1 MGYRILISLKHI
13 IMKKIITTVFVAI
26 AAISF
31 AQEVKVKSGNEK
43 FSSGSHDCLT
53 TTIFEADKDK
63 AMSKWKSKLNDF
75 KDEKV
80 KWKGSEIF
88 GDNIVIKDWGNNP
101 VDIYS
106 KFEEDKD
113 KKTVTLHVAVDLGGA
128 YLSSSD
134 KDKYRYIEKMMK
146 EFAIDM
152 SKDNIRDE
160 ISAAEKVQ
168 SKLEDE
174 QKDLEKKNKGYKDDI
189 EDYKKKITQAESDIK
204 DNESAQGKKKSEI
217 DAQKK
222 VVDEIKKKLD
232 KVN

>member
-1 MGYRILISLKHI
+1 
-13 IMKKIITTVFVAI
+13 MKKIITTLFI
-26 AAISF
+26 AFTAYSF

-53 TTIFEADKDK
+53 TTIYEGEKDK
-63 AMSKWKSKLNDF
+63 AMSKWKSKLNNF
-75 KDEKV
+75 RDEKV
-80 KWKGSEIF
+80 KWKGDEIF
-88 GDNIVIKDWGNNP
+88 GDNIEIKDWGNNP

-106 KFEEDKD
+106 KFDEDKD
-113 KKTVTLHVAVDLGGA
+113 KKTVTMHVAVDLGGA
-128 YLSSSD
+128 YLTSSD

-152 SKDNIRDE
+152 TKDNIKDLVS
-160 ISAAEKVQ
+160 IAEKAQ
-168 SKLEDE
+168 GKLEDE

-189 EDYKKKITQAESDIK
+189 EDYKKKITKAEGDIK
-204 DNESAQGKKKSEI
+204 DNETAQGKKKSEI

-222 VVDEIKKKLD
+222 VVDDIKKKLD

>member
-1 MGYRILISLKHI
+1 
-13 IMKKIITTVFVAI
+13 MKKITTSLLIVLAVN
-26 AAISF
+26 SF

-53 TTIFEADKDK
+53 TTIFEGDKDK
-63 AMSKWKSKLNDF
+63 AMTKWKSKLNSF

-80 KWKGSEIF
+80 KRSGDEIF
-88 GDNIVIKDWGNNP
+88 GDNIEIKDWGNNP

-106 KFEEDKD
+106 KFDEDKD
-113 KKTVTLHVAVDLGGA
+113 KKTVTMSVAVDLGGT
-128 YLSSSD
+128 YLTSST
-134 KDKYRYIEKMMK
+134 KDKYNYIEKMMK

-152 SKDNIRDE
+152 TKDNIKDLVND
-160 ISAAEKVQ
+160 AEKALG
-168 SKLEDE
+168 KLEDD

-189 EDYKKKITQAESDIK
+189 EDYKKKITKAESDIK
-204 DNESAQGKKKSEI
+204 DNEANQSKKKSEI

-222 VVDEIKKKLD
+222 VTDDIRKKLD